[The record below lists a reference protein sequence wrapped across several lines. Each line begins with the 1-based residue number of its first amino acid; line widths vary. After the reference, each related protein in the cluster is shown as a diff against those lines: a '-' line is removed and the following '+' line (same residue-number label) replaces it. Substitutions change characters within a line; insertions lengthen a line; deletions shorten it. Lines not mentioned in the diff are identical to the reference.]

1 MQYNFDQIIDRRRTN
16 SLSADGFRGFLHA
29 NTGRSFD
36 RADDGFIRMWVAD
49 MDFAVPD
56 VILDAVRAHTLKD
69 LVTCLEGIDPELVR
83 GAVAGEK
90 FQELFFANAKDEKI
104 IAYVKTLLA

>member
-36 RADDGFIRMWVAD
+36 RADDDFIRMWVAD

-56 VILDAVRAHTLKD
+56 VILDAVRARLDRQILGYTLMYD
-69 LVTCLEGIDPELVR
+69 T
-83 GAVAGEK
+83 
-90 FQELFFANAKDEKI
+90 
-104 IAYVKTLLA
+104 AYY